1 MSPVFFMD
9 GHMPILVHEELNKLQ
24 ASMASGL
31 VIKESEQLGG
41 LQGQLFIRAYE
52 GDTLVYEY
60 TRPNVVVKSASIL
73 IARLLKDSK
82 EPLGGIGF
90 FAVGTGG
97 AGWDLQDPPAPTI
110 NQTRLESE
118 LARKAIGPVNTSFV
132 DPATGD
138 YTTTPTN
145 VVDFSAS
152 FANSEAVGPLT
163 EMALF
168 GGDATSSLNSGT
180 MLNYR
185 TFPVLNKTTAMHF
198 SVIFRITC

>member
-1 MSPVFFMD
+1 
-9 GHMPILVHEELNKLQ
+9 MPTIVHEELKKIR
-24 ASMASGL
+24 ASLASGL
-31 VIKESEQLGG
+31 VLKESEALGG
-41 LQGQLFIRAYE
+41 LKGQLFIKAYE

-60 TRPNVVVKSASIL
+60 TRPNVVVKSASVL

-82 EPLGGIGF
+82 EPSRGIGF

-97 AGWDLQDPPAPTI
+97 SGWDLQDPPAPTI

-118 LARKAIGPVNTSFV
+118 LARKAIGATNTAFV
-132 DPATGD
+132 DPETGD

-152 FANSEAVGPLT
+152 FSNSEAVGPLT

-168 GGDATSSLNSGT
+168 GGDATASLNSGT

>member
-1 MSPVFFMD
+1 
-9 GHMPILVHEELNKLQ
+9 MPILVQEELKKVH

-31 VIKESEQLGG
+31 VLKESEQLGG
-41 LQGQLFIRAYE
+41 LKGQLFIRAYE
-52 GDTLVYEY
+52 GDQLVYEY
-60 TRPNVVVKSASIL
+60 TRPNVVVKSASVL

-82 EPLGGIGF
+82 EPMGGIGY

-110 NQTRLESE
+110 NQTKLESE
-118 LARKAIGPVNTSFV
+118 LARKAIGPINTSFV
-132 DPATGD
+132 DPDTGEH
-138 YTTTPTN
+138 TVTPTN
-145 VVDFSAS
+145 IVDFSAS
-152 FANSEAVGPLT
+152 FSNSEAVGPLT

-168 GGDATSSLNSGT
+168 GGDATAALNTGT

>member
-1 MSPVFFMD
+1 MD
-9 GHMPILVHEELNKLQ
+9 GHMPVIVHEELKKIHACL
-24 ASMASGL
+24 ASGL
-31 VIKESEQLGG
+31 VLKESEELGG
-41 LQGQLFIRAYE
+41 LKGQLFIKAYE
-52 GDTLVYEY
+52 GDKLVYDY
-60 TRPNVVVKSASIL
+60 TSQNVVVKSASVL
-73 IARLLKDSK
+73 IARLLKDNK
-82 EPLGGIGF
+82 EPTSGISF

-97 AGWDLQDPPAPTI
+97 VGWDLQDPPAPTI
-110 NQTRLESE
+110 NQVKLESE
-118 LARKAIGPVNTSFV
+118 LARKAIGSANTSFV
-132 DPATGD
+132 DPATGE

-152 FANSEAVGPLT
+152 FSNSEAVGPLT

-168 GGDATSSLNSGT
+168 GGDATASLNTGT